1 MRVAM
6 GSDHAGFE
14 LKKRVREFLAEW
26 NHDMLDMGTHK
37 KFAIAV
43 DQALQ

>member
-14 LKKRVREFLAEW
+14 LKKRVREFLAW
-26 NHDMLDMGTHK
+26 HHDMLDMGTHK